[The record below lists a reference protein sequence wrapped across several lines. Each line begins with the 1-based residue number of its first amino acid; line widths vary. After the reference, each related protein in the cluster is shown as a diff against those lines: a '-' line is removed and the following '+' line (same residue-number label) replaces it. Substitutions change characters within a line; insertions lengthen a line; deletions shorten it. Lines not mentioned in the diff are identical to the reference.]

1 MKARYRTFR
10 LLRPLCL
17 AILMAWGHNWATLR
31 AQTTAA
37 RADTDPASDVA
48 KATDLSIP
56 VSPALTL
63 LGVNP
68 SLVSR
73 PSFTRD
79 IKVDWSFTSYR
90 VSPNLALEAQPIWL
104 LFYDRPDL
112 TRYRRAGALL
122 RTLSTL
128 SISLATIQRGTDE
141 QRQLAAAVKLNLFR
155 AKDPLME
162 VEQFKRSYAD
172 YYLKREELLKLQRQ
186 FEDSLQ
192 YHSDPVDKLQAQ
204 DEIDKLESELVR
216 LKVQQKDRNQEIK
229 AQYQRAFWNASCL
242 DVAIGRVYNYNTDVL
257 DSLRLQDSGLGG
269 WVTGGLRVGRHGF
282 LSGQVQYIAQEVLNP
297 NNRVVG
303 TRATVGA
310 GLNFR
315 YGSPRYNFFLEAM
328 RDYVLEGGPQV
339 RTFTL
344 AYGGDLRLGS
354 SVLLGYGIR
363 NVITDNLV
371 LKNLIPVASVT
382 CLMR

>member
-1 MKARYRTFR
+1 MHVRYRTYR
-10 LLRPLCL
+10 LSRSLCL
-17 AILMAWGHNWATLR
+17 AFLLALGYNWATLR

-37 RADTDPASDVA
+37 KADTDPASDVA

-112 TRYRRAGALL
+112 SRYRRAGAFL

-128 SISLATIQRGTDE
+128 SISLATIQRGADA
-141 QRQLAAAVKLNLFR
+141 QRELAAAVKINLFR

-162 VEQFKRSYAD
+162 VEQFRRSFAD
-172 YYLKREELLKLQRQ
+172 YYLKREELLKLQRR
-186 FEDSLQ
+186 FEDSLK
-192 YHSDPVDKLQAQ
+192 YHSDPVDKLNAQ
-204 DEIDKLESELVR
+204 SEIDKLESELVK
-216 LKVQQKDRNQEIK
+216 LKTQQKDRNLEIK

-242 DVAIGRVYNYNTDVL
+242 DIAFGKRYNYNTETL
-257 DSLRLQDSGLGG
+257 DSLRLQDSGMGG
-269 WVTGGLRVGRHGF
+269 WINGGVRAGRNGF
-282 LSGQVQYIAQEVLNP
+282 ISTQVQYVEQAILNA
-297 NNRVVG
+297 NNRVTG
-303 TRATVGA
+303 IRSTLSA

-315 YGSPRYNFFLEAM
+315 YGSPRYNFFLEAV
-328 RDYVLEGGPQV
+328 REIVLAGGPQTQ
-339 RTFTL
+339 TFIV

-363 NVITDNLV
+363 NVITDNLT

>member
-1 MKARYRTFR
+1 MKKNR
-10 LLRPLCL
+10 LFLSIKLPKICL
-17 AILMAWGHNWATLR
+17 LALGLGWASLAL
-31 AQTTAA
+31 AQPPAA
-37 RADTDPASDVA
+37 RTDSDPASDVA

-56 VSPALTL
+56 ISPALTL

-68 SLVSR
+68 SLVAR

-112 TRYRRAGALL
+112 TRYRQAGAFL

-128 SISLATIQRGTDE
+128 SLSLATIQRGTDE
-141 QRQLAAAVKLNLFR
+141 QRQLAFAVKLNLFR
-155 AKDPLME
+155 ARDPLME
-162 VEQFKRSYAD
+162 VEQFKRSFAD
-172 YYLKREELLKLQRQ
+172 YYAQREELLKQQREWEDTLQQ
-186 FEDSLQ
+186 KT
-192 YHSDPVDKLQAQ
+192 DPVDKLNAQ

-216 LKVQQKDRNQEIK
+216 LKVQQKERNLELK

-242 DVAIGRVYNYNTDVL
+242 DVAFGRIYNYNSDTF
-257 DSLRLQDSGLGG
+257 DSLRLQSSGLGA
-269 WVTGGLRVGRHGF
+269 WINGGLRLGRHGF
-282 LSGQVQYIAQEVLNP
+282 LSGQVQYLAQEVLNP
-297 NNRVVG
+297 DNRVVG
-303 TRATVGA
+303 TRATVSA

-315 YGSPRYNFFLEAM
+315 YGSPRYNFFVEAM
-328 RDYVLEGGPQV
+328 RDHVLENGPQV

-344 AYGGDLRLGS
+344 AYGGDLRLGG

-363 NVITDNLV
+363 NVITDDLT
-371 LKNLIPVASVT
+371 LRNLIPMASVT